1 MEGNVDT
8 ENLINEAQLLQQ
20 YQKMRAECNTY
31 AQNIADLEMEKNE
44 HKLVIDALEPLD
56 GNRRCFRM
64 VGGVLVE
71 RTVNEVLPAVKAN
84 LEKISSLTVQLNE
97 TLDRKEKELTEFQ
110 SRYRIRGDQEKQQQQ
125 PAQKSKKKKDEDKSE
140 KKAGVLV

>member
-1 MEGNVDT
+1 
-8 ENLINEAQLLQQ
+8 
-20 YQKMRAECNTY
+20 
-31 AQNIADLEMEKNE
+31 
-44 HKLVIDALEPLD
+44 VIDALEPLD

-84 LEKISSLTVQLNE
+84 LEKISSLIVQLNE

-125 PAQKSKKKKDEDKSE
+125 QPAQKSKKKKDEDKSE